1 MRTVDPHDFI
11 QDPETKPVSNPT
23 FGAISRDALTLHID
37 AFLDSRRF
45 EDVAVNGLQVSA
57 RDTIA
62 HIVVGVT
69 ANKALIDAAI
79 EAKADALLVHHGWY

>member
-1 MRTVDPHDFI
+1 MPFI
-11 QDPETKPVSNPT
+11 QDPETKPVSHPT

-45 EDVAVNGLQVSA
+45 EDAAVTGLQVSR

-62 HIVVGVT
+62 HMVVGVT

-79 EAKADALLVHHGWY
+79 KAKADALLVHHGWY

>member
-1 MRTVDPHDFI
+1 MPFI

-23 FGAISRDALTLHID
+23 FRAISRDALTLHTD
-37 AFLDSRRF
+37 AFLGSRRF
-45 EDVAVNGLQVSA
+45 EDVAVNGLQVSS

-79 EAKADALLVHHGWY
+79 EATADALLVHHGWYKSLA